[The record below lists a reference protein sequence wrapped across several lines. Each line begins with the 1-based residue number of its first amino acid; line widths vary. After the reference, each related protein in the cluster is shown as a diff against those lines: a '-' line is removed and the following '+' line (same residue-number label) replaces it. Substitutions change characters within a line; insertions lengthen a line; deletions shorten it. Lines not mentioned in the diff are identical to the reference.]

1 MRWLV
6 VGLRYLMALF
16 FLGSSI
22 NKLRGEW
29 LWSDASAVIFRQRL
43 AELDPQTFGAAFL
56 TNFAIP
62 YHQAVSWV
70 FTLTAI
76 SVTLSFALGLAT
88 RVGGALAVWLMIMI
102 AIGGYY
108 DASLLP
114 LWLVAGLMIVCPS
127 GQWFGLDKNLHA
139 RYPKSLWFR

>member
-1 MRWLV
+1 
-6 VGLRYLMALF
+6 MALVRRECGYF
-16 FLGSSI
+16 QAASGRVRSPD
-22 NKLRGEW
+22 LRGGF
-29 LWSDASAVIFRQRL
+29 SH
-43 AELDPQTFGAAFL
+43 ELRHPLSSGREL
-56 TNFAIP
+56 G
-62 YHQAVSWV
+62 